1 MLKDIL
7 SNIVPLLI
15 FFLGTLL
22 ALGVSFMV
30 ERYRK

>member
-1 MLKDIL
+1 MFKDIL
-7 SNIVPLLI
+7 TNVVPLLF

-22 ALGVSFMV
+22 ALGVSFML